1 MDSKKFLDANGLLY
15 FWQKIK
21 NLFVRQETGKGLS
34 SNDYT
39 SADKEKLTNI
49 ASNAQVNVIETVK
62 VNGTAQEISNKAVNI
77 TVPTTTSVL
86 ENDSNFVVD
95 PNYNHTDNNF
105 TNALKEKLENSEENA
120 IETIKVNGSEQIIT
134 NKAVNIS
141 VPTNT
146 NQLTNGAGY
155 QTASDV
161 ENAIN
166 SKLTSAV
173 RYKGTVASYSN
184 LPTENNIIGDMYNVQ
199 TDDSTHGIKAGD
211 NVVWD
216 GSAWDIQ
223 SGTID
228 TSNFI
233 EEGDLVEISNSE
245 IDTIVAS

>member
-1 MDSKKFLDANGLLY
+1 M
-15 FWQKIK
+15 
-21 NLFVRQETGKGLS
+21 
-34 SNDYT
+34 
-39 SADKEKLTNI
+39 
-49 ASNAQVNVIETVK
+49 
-62 VNGTAQEISNKAVNI
+62 
-77 TVPTTTSVL
+77 
-86 ENDSNFVVD
+86 
-95 PNYNHTDNNF
+95 
-105 TNALKEKLENSEENA
+105 
-120 IETIKVNGSEQIIT
+120 NGSEQIIT